1 MDTYLYTFRLIL
13 ISFQICMY
21 LLTSTSFKNYENIE
35 FVRVQQ
41 EIFVQ
46 NRIQKKFGCQNNNPL
61 SKSNNSHI
69 FLQNRQI
76 Y

>member
-1 MDTYLYTFRLIL
+1 MYVLTS
-13 ISFQICMY
+13 ISFE
-21 LLTSTSFKNYENIE
+21 NYKNIE
-35 FVRVQQ
+35 FFRVQKD
-41 EIFVQ
+41 IFVQ
-46 NRIQKKFGCQNNNPL
+46 NRIQQKFGCQNNNPL